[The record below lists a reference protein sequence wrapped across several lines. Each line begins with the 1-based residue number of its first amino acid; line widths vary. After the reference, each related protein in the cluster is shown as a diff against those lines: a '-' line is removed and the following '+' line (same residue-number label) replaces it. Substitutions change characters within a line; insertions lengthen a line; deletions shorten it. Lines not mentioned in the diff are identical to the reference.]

1 MKKLLSLAI
10 LASALSLGGLTSCN
24 TDDQT
29 QTTLANQES
38 LRLQSLGAFNMVEAM
53 QSTTTKSKIL
63 RKDDVLTNDT
73 KERIKEILPNL
84 ELMLDNGVQEIQ
96 TKIEKVNIS
105 HNTEVYNVKETYVYE
120 DQTYVL
126 LYHVDD
132 SSTSGTPVTSTD
144 QPVTSTDQPVT
155 STEEP
160 VISTETPVTSTEQ
173 PTSSTTEEENSSFQ
187 ETPQVNQKNNYR
199 DRDDDDDDDDDEI
212 KIVDRVTGLAF
223 IGGIPTSHEG
233 ELLLDEGMKFTSHVE
248 EKIERDE
255 TETERKLTMYTGVDS
270 YIQVDEEH
278 EVEGNEEEHEIQY
291 TVVENKVKTLEYSI
305 KFESDEKDTVEYEL
319 NQEEFEVKR
328 VIRNEETYF
337 IVDYENDT
345 TDEEGLV
352 TFLKQITMQ
361 DDHTVVTYIEVTRQ
375 LKS

>member
-105 HNTEVYNVKETYVYE
+105 HNTGVYNVKETYVYE

-173 PTSSTTEEENSSFQ
+173 PTSSTTEEENSSVQ

-361 DDHTVVTYIEVTRQ
+361 DDHTVVTYIEVTR
-375 LKS
+375 